1 MDSFDNTRVAF
12 SNKTTAQLQK
22 AYWLFWMVKN
32 PGLANMGSKL
42 LQLANMVR
50 FPLRWALKKTV
61 FEHFCGGETLD
72 ESKETLQ
79 QLGNF
84 NIKSVLDY
92 AAEGVETEKEF
103 EEAKERILATIEL
116 GRTNK
121 NIGFAVF
128 KFTGIARFELLEK
141 VSAESKLS
149 PQDQQE
155 FNRIRN
161 RAHQIC
167 KKAYEYGIPVMID
180 AEETWIQVAIDQIVE
195 ELMEEFNHTTTIV
208 YHTLQMYRIDKLYY
222 LKKLVSTAK
231 EKKYIPGLKL
241 VRGAYM
247 EKERERAAK
256 KGYASPI
263 QPDKASTD
271 AAYNDAIKFCI
282 ANIDFLSVC
291 IGTHNEES
299 CLEATWLMDINEL
312 QKDHSRVYFS
322 QLKGMSD
329 HISYNLADTG
339 YNVSKYV
346 PYGPLRLV
354 MPYLI
359 RRAQENTSVAGQTG
373 RELILIKKE
382 LKRRK
387 QEKDK
392 K

>member
-1 MDSFDNTRVAF
+1 M
-12 SNKTTAQLQK
+12 L
-22 AYWLFWMVKN
+22 Y
-32 PGLANMGSKL
+32 LANMIRL
-42 LQLANMVR
+42 
-50 FPLRWALKKTV
+50 PLRWALKKNV
-61 FEHFCGGETLD
+61 FEHFCGGETLE

-79 QLGNF
+79 QLGKF

-116 GRTNK
+116 GKTNK

-128 KFTGIARFELLEK
+128 KVTGIARFELLKK
-141 VSAESKLS
+141 VSTESKLS
-149 PQDQQE
+149 PEDQQE
-155 FNRIRN
+155 FMRVKD
-161 RAHQIC
+161 RAYQIC
-167 KKAYEYGIPVMID
+167 KKASEYGLPVMID
-180 AEETWIQVAIDQIVE
+180 AEETWVQETIDHLVE
-195 ELMEEFNHTTTIV
+195 ELMKEFNHTTAIV

-222 LKKLVSTAK
+222 LKKLVNTAK
-231 EKKYIPGLKL
+231 EKKYFPALKL

-256 KGYASPI
+256 EGYASPI

-282 ANIDFLSVC
+282 ENIDNLSVC

-299 CLEATWLMDINEL
+299 CLEAIWLMDLDEM
-312 QKDHSRVYFS
+312 QKNHSRIYFS

-329 HISYNLADTG
+329 HISYNLADKG

-373 RELILIKKE
+373 RELFLIKKE
-382 LKRRK
+382 LQRRK
-387 QEKDK
+387 QDVKFK
-392 K
+392 